1 MSFEPIYITRR
12 SALRAGAGAAAVL
25 GVGAGQVAA
34 AGGASATSIDPTDT
48 SFIMSCDDWGARP
61 PAFPLSTRTG
71 STRRIVVH
79 HMAFPNTMDFSM
91 EAAIACAERVQ
102 HIHMDLNGWSD
113 TGNHFSISRGGYV
126 MEGRHGSLDA
136 LEDGGYQI
144 VSAHAVGQ
152 NTQSI
157 GIENEGTYIDE
168 LPTGKL
174 WWSLV
179 KLCTTIC
186 TQYGFGAQNITGHW
200 DWNNTQCP
208 GAKFYSTFPLLR
220 LHVAKRLGQDP
231 ASIPARTWPDTFTS
245 CAGATVRT
253 LQHLLNT
260 QGFNLKADGAFGSG
274 TLAAVRAFQTA
285 HGFPT
290 ASDGTMTGPTWEAL
304 APEIGMGDTGSA
316 VLAVQSILASKL
328 YDLKVSGTFDRQ
340 TWVAVAKLQALH
352 GIRVTGRV
360 DLSTWCAALGGVVE
374 ENFRGLKGQ
383 AGLEST
389 ATAED
394 SLVLPDFEALPP
406 VVVPEGVVAA
416 DAVETQFEE
425 VPVDQDVQFTATSA
439 RRWAPSSAGSRST
452 WATTVFSPTS

>member
-1 MSFEPIYITRR
+1 MSFEPVYISRR
-12 SALRAGAGAAAVL
+12 NALRAGAGAAAVVGL
-25 GVGAGQVAA
+25 GAGQLTGAS
-34 AGGASATSIDPTDT
+34 GASATAPADPSDT
-48 SFIMSCDDWGARP
+48 AYIMSCDEWGARP
-61 PAFPLSTRTG
+61 PADALSTRTG

-79 HMAFPNTMDFSM
+79 HMAFPNTTDFSM

-102 HIHMDLNGWSD
+102 YIHMDKNGWSD

-126 MEGRHGSLDA
+126 LEGRHGSLDA
-136 LEDGGYQI
+136 LDDGGYQI

-179 KLCTTIC
+179 KLSTTIC

-220 LHVAKRLGQDP
+220 LLVAKRLGQDP
-231 ASIPARTWPDTFTS
+231 STIPARTWPDTFTS

-260 QGFNLKADGAFGSG
+260 QGFNLVADGAFGPA

-304 APEIGMGDTGSA
+304 APETGMGATGSA
-316 VLAVQSILASKL
+316 VLGVQSILANKL
-328 YDLKVSGTFDRQ
+328 YAVQATGTFDRA

-352 GIRVTGRV
+352 GLRVTGRV

-374 ENFRGLKGQ
+374 ENFRGLRGQ
-383 AGLEST
+383 AGLE
-389 ATAED
+389 EE
-394 SLVLPDFEALPP
+394 LVVPADASLPP
-406 VVVPEGVVAA
+406 VTLTADGVVPS
-416 DAVETQFEE
+416 DAPATQFEE
-425 VPVDQDVQFTATSA
+425 VPVDQDVQ
-439 RRWAPSSAGSRST
+439 AGL
-452 WATTVFSPTS
+452 

>member
-1 MSFEPIYITRR
+1 MSFEPVYISRR
-12 SALRAGAGAAAVL
+12 NALRAGAGVAAVAGL
-25 GVGAGQVAA
+25 GAGQL
-34 AGGASATSIDPTDT
+34 AGASGASAAAPADPADT
-48 SFIMSCDDWGARP
+48 AYIMSCDEWGARP
-61 PAFPLSTRTG
+61 PAGELSTRTG
-71 STRRIVVH
+71 STGRIVVH
-79 HMAFPNTMDFSM
+79 HMAFPNTADFSM

-102 HIHMDLNGWSD
+102 YIHMDKNGWSD

-126 MEGRHGSLDA
+126 LEGRHGSLDA
-136 LEDGGYQI
+136 LEDGGYQM

-179 KLCTTIC
+179 QLSTTIC

-231 ASIPARTWPDTFTS
+231 STIPARTWPDTFTS

-253 LQHLLNT
+253 LQYLLNT
-260 QGFNLKADGAFGSG
+260 QGFNLVADGAFGPA
-274 TLAAVRAFQTA
+274 TLAAVRTFQTA

-290 ASDGTMTGPTWEAL
+290 TSDGTMTGPTWEAL
-304 APEIGMGDTGSA
+304 VPEIGMGATGA
-316 VLAVQSILASKL
+316 GVLGVQSILATKL
-328 YDLKVSGTFDRQ
+328 YAVKPTGTFDRA

-352 GIRVTGRV
+352 GLRVTGQV
-360 DLSTWCAALGGVVE
+360 DPSTWCAALGGVVE
-374 ENFRGLKGQ
+374 ENFRGLRGQ
-383 AGLEST
+383 AGLESELVVPE
-389 ATAED
+389 AD
-394 SLVLPDFEALPP
+394 SLPP
-406 VVVPEGVVAA
+406 VTLTGGIVAS
-416 DAVETQFEE
+416 DAPATQFEE
-425 VPVDQDVQFTATSA
+425 VPVDQDVRQ
-439 RRWAPSSAGSRST
+439 GG
-452 WATTVFSPTS
+452 

>member
-1 MSFEPIYITRR
+1 MSFEPVYISRR
-12 SALRAGAGAAAVL
+12 NALRAGAGAAAVAGL
-25 GVGAGQVAA
+25 GAGQL
-34 AGGASATSIDPTDT
+34 AGASGASAAAPADLSDT
-48 SFIMSCDDWGARP
+48 AYIMSCDEWGARP
-61 PAFPLSTRTG
+61 PAGELSTRTG

-102 HIHMDLNGWSD
+102 YIHMDKNGWSD
-113 TGNHFSISRGGYV
+113 TGNHFSISRGGHV
-126 MEGRHGSLDA
+126 LEGRHGSLDA

-157 GIENEGTYIDE
+157 GIENEGTYVDE

-179 KLCTTIC
+179 KLSTTIC

-231 ASIPARTWPDTFTS
+231 STIPARTWPDTFTS

-260 QGFNLKADGAFGSG
+260 QGFNLVADGAFGPA

-304 APEIGMGDTGSA
+304 APEIGMGATGSA
-316 VLAVQSILASKL
+316 VLGVQSILATKL
-328 YDLKVSGTFDRQ
+328 YAVKATGTFDRA

-352 GIRVTGRV
+352 GLRVTGRV
-360 DLSTWCAALGGVVE
+360 DRSTWCAALGGVVE

-383 AGLEST
+383 AGLESELVVPE
-389 ATAED
+389 AE
-394 SLVLPDFEALPP
+394 SLPP
-406 VVVPEGVVAA
+406 VTLAADGVVAT
-416 DAVETQFEE
+416 DAPATQFEE
-425 VPVDQDVQFTATSA
+425 FPVDQDVQE
-439 RRWAPSSAGSRST
+439 GL
-452 WATTVFSPTS
+452 